1 MYKRQLL
8 WLLIAVFSIY
18 AIYSIICFN
27 FNTPKYILKD
37 LIIEIKPFLPFIVIF
52 AITPSFTEKDK
63 HILKLIACLLYTS
76 DLAMIKR
83 ILSTFMSMLVMVCA
97 FGQGIGSWKVYS
109 NYSTNYLDKVIDSK
123 NMVYY
128 LSGGYVYAYDK
139 GSGETIGYN
148 SGNGLSDVN
157 VIDIFRNYDRDYVM
171 LFYQSGNIDLIYDD
185 GNVVNMGDCLL
196 YTSYRYPKLV
206 NKC

>member
-1 MYKRQLL
+1 
-8 WLLIAVFSIY
+8 
-18 AIYSIICFN
+18 
-27 FNTPKYILKD
+27 
-37 LIIEIKPFLPFIVIF
+37 
-52 AITPSFTEKDK
+52 
-63 HILKLIACLLYTS
+63 
-76 DLAMIKR
+76 MIKR

-185 GNVVNMGDCLL
+185 GNVVNMGDIAAATYVTDKTLNSVAFNGDDAYVATGFGIVKFNTSNYTVEESGSIKMCL
-196 YTSYRYPKLV
+196 SYP
-206 NKC
+206 